1 MDSNWWVIKPE
12 FRLPTEEE
20 IRAMVSP
27 EQCCAYFSM
36 IAAEQRLK
44 DAGYGEKFLFTPQ
57 DDDDE
62 EMQLKMDD
70 EVKVAPWNT
79 TRAYIQAM
87 KGKCLLQLAGPA
99 DPTGC
104 GEGFSYV
111 RVPNKPTISKEE
123 QEAQPKRTV
132 TGTDADLRRLSL
144 NNAKL
149 LLRNYGVPEEEI
161 KKLSRWE
168 VIDVVR
174 TLSTEKAK
182 AGEEGMTKFSRGN
195 RFSIAEHQ
203 ERYKEECQRIFDLQN
218 RVLSSNEVL
227 STDEGESS
235 DEDSSDI
242 EEMGKNIENML
253 SNKKTSTQLSLERE
267 EQQRHELRKML
278 MGDSQEQDKKGKE
291 KKKEDN
297 DDSPSNNFSA
307 QQGRVL
313 KIYRTFRNP
322 DGTEFTRVE
331 LVRKPAV
338 IDTYIKIR
346 NSKDESFIKQFATLD
361 EAQKEEMKREKRRI
375 QEQLR
380 RIKRNQERER
390 TLGGSTGGHFAST
403 NMFDRS
409 NTNTP
414 TTSSATSILPFGTF
428 QSSSLPSKQHKS
440 ETSPSKRKKP
450 KLKTDLK
457 LKCGACK
464 DVGHMRTNKAC
475 PMYKQTMNTAPVTV
489 AMTEEQEE
497 EIQKELNTDDQDLVN
512 VDGTKVKLSSK
523 LIKVRCSFSVTLM
536 LVLYDVYVCMCVT
549 YEGCSKNK
557 VTLWFSQKILIY

>member
-1 MDSNWWVIKPE
+1 M
-12 FRLPTEEE
+12 
-20 IRAMVSP
+20 
-27 EQCCAYFSM
+27 
-36 IAAEQRLK
+36 
-44 DAGYGEKFLFTPQ
+44 
-57 DDDDE
+57 
-62 EMQLKMDD
+62 
-70 EVKVAPWNT
+70 
-79 TRAYIQAM
+79 
-87 KGKCLLQLAGPA
+87 
-99 DPTGC
+99 
-104 GEGFSYV
+104 
-111 RVPNKPTISKEE
+111 
-123 QEAQPKRTV
+123 
-132 TGTDADLRRLSL
+132 
-144 NNAKL
+144 NNAKA
-149 LLRNYGVPEEEI
+149 LLRKFGVPEEEI

-203 ERYKEECQRIFDLQN
+203 ERYKEECQRIDLQN

-235 DEDSSDI
+235 EEDSSDI

-278 MGDSQEQDKKGKE
+278 MGEVQEQDKKSKE
-291 KKKEDN
+291 KKKDDEE
-297 DDSPSNNFSA
+297 DSPVNNFNS

-322 DGTEFTRVE
+322 EGKEFTRVE

-346 NSKDESFIKQFATLD
+346 NSKDETFIKQFATLD

-390 TLGGSTGGHFAST
+390 MLGGPLSGN
-403 NMFDRS
+403 NMHSNNIFDRS

-414 TTSSATSILPFGTF
+414 TTTSANSILPFCNSF
-428 QSSSLPSKQHKS
+428 QSTSPASKHPKP
-440 ETSPSKRKKP
+440 EVSPSKRKKP
-450 KLKTDLK
+450 KLKPD
-457 LKCGACK
+457 
-464 DVGHMRTNKAC
+464 R
-475 PMYKQTMNTAPVTV
+475 
-489 AMTEEQEE
+489 
-497 EIQKELNTDDQDLVN
+497 
-512 VDGTKVKLSSK
+512 S
-523 LIKVRCSFSVTLM
+523 
-536 LVLYDVYVCMCVT
+536 
-549 YEGCSKNK
+549 
-557 VTLWFSQKILIY
+557 